1 MPTIRRSIYIGLG
14 NTGVRAIAHTKKMFE
29 DTFGKGN
36 IPPQI
41 VFLVLDFD
49 VAELAVKDYQTD
61 VAENIIPV
69 PMHLSPL
76 KEYKEGV
83 AKGCYSWML
92 KENERAIP
100 HLMVEGTRQ
109 VRSNGR
115 LFAEISRD
123 SITPALMRAFHNVMQ
138 YYHTADCEVSMD
150 YNVDVHLVM
159 SLAGGTGSGALL
171 VVAQLLR
178 ELFPHNLN
186 IIGHGVLPNVFR
198 VYPKD
203 DQISKLNANTYAAV
217 LELDY
222 LQMASVENPRCINI
236 AGQTKTLVE
245 PLFDEFYFVDN
256 RTESGGMIE
265 DINTLSGV
273 IGRALYNFG
282 CDTGDVARDF
292 IYNCNWKYGQ
302 YNYKDKMG
310 WAHRYGICEVVYKG
324 DQLAQIYALEAKSTL
339 VRKMVDVTSNAELD
353 VLDWM
358 EMTGIRERGD
368 EYTVLS
374 DRIYPADRISRL
386 KQPCLDQDMNFDGP
400 MLAQVLGR
408 YLENY
413 QDYPSADHLRSI
425 FDDTTSVLREKVDHV
440 MAGRG
445 VADAAA
451 FLQVLFRMCDLSK
464 YELRDRCEC
473 LKSHALSKER
483 NLECVCRQYLD
494 YTHRIFRSR
503 SQMQAWLHEIADCA
517 REVLRLKIEQ
527 KRSEDAMEFFT
538 LLRDHVEALHERMHA
553 LIHQLHHIEEESQK
567 EALRLQLSGP
577 SVFCELDVSYDE
589 RVNLAVDADDVSVS
603 CFASFCGASLLNM
616 SVPEL
621 NDALNAYA
629 ESLPR
634 CSYYRDRLV
643 YDVIEELPEN
653 AYHSLASAI
662 LMRVMPLVVLDRGW
676 EYNINIDEELI
687 VSFYNPYPDRPSRM
701 WTDPAFS
708 GLRRLDFV
716 QSDSQYM
723 RQRIVFHRI
732 DAAFIPYR
740 IKTLND
746 HAILSAYFQII
757 GGVSSVNAR
766 YNPHIDREIYEDM
779 RQSRFTLKPC
789 PFDFEMF
796 LWICGQLFG
805 WEEVQDKVRTMERDS
820 AGKSVKVIN
829 RELVMHSRYINVDN
843 GRYSFHIKTSGRWV
857 KIHTRKRHYAYHF
870 FKTRVFSHLYGSYIR
885 LLKDSIASRGMSYY
899 VSLANDI
906 IAAGKMDYIDKVI
919 CSGRSSIT
927 YYATGNTPETDL
939 IDKEWEFINEK
950 LILAL
955 QYFEACI

>member
-14 NTGVRAIAHTKKMFE
+14 DTGVRAIAHTKKMFE

-36 IPPQI
+36 VPPQI
-41 VFLVLDFD
+41 EFLALDFD
-49 VAELAVKDYQTD
+49 VASLTSGELA
-61 VAENIIPV
+61 AEISENIIPI

-76 KEYKEGV
+76 KEYMEGV
-83 AKGCYSWML
+83 ANGCYSWML
-92 KENERAIP
+92 QENEPLIP
-100 HLMVEGTRQ
+100 RFMAEGTKQART
-109 VRSNGR
+109 NGR
-115 LFAEISRD
+115 LFAEISRN
-123 SITPALMRAFHNVMQ
+123 SIAAALMHSFNNVMQ
-138 YYHTADCEVSMD
+138 YYQTCGYEVSMD
-150 YNVDVHLVM
+150 HNVDVHLVM
-159 SLAGGTGSGALL
+159 SLAGGTGGACL

-178 ELFPHNLN
+178 EHFAHGLN

-256 RTESGGMIE
+256 RSETGGMIE

-282 CDTGDVARDF
+282 CGVNSYVRDF
-292 IYNCNWKYGQ
+292 IYNCNWKCGQ
-302 YNYKDKMG
+302 YNIDNKMG

-324 DQLAQIYALEAKSTL
+324 DQLAQIYALKAKSTL

-368 EYTVLS
+368 EYTMLS

-386 KQPCLDQDMNFDGP
+386 KQPCLDQDMKFDGP

-451 FLQVLFRMCDLSK
+451 FLDVLFRMCDLSK
-464 YELRDRCEC
+464 YELRDRCEY
-473 LKSHALSKER
+473 LKSHALSEEQE
-483 NLECVCRQYLD
+483 LECLCRQYLD
-494 YTHRIFRSR
+494 YRHRIFRFR
-503 SQMQAWLHEIADCA
+503 AQMQERLDYVADCA
-517 REVLRLKIEQ
+517 RRVLRLKIEQ

-553 LIHQLHHIEEESQK
+553 LIHQLHHIKEESQE
-567 EALRLQLSGP
+567 EAVRLQLSRS

-653 AYHSLASAI
+653 AYHSLTSAI
-662 LMRVMPLVVLDRGW
+662 LMRVMPLVQLDCCW
-676 EYNINIDEELI
+676 SYNDFDETHL

-701 WTDPAFS
+701 WTDPAFN

-716 QSDSQYM
+716 QSDSQYLK
-723 RQRIVFHRI
+723 QRIILQRI

-746 HAILSAYFQII
+746 HAILSAYFQLI

-766 YNPHIDREIYEDM
+766 YNPHIDREIFEDM
-779 RQSRFTLKPC
+779 IHSCFTLKPQA
-789 PFDFEMF
+789 FE
-796 LWICGQLFG
+796 
-805 WEEVQDKVRTMERDS
+805 EE
-820 AGKSVKVIN
+820 
-829 RELVMHSRYINVDN
+829 
-843 GRYSFHIKTSGRWV
+843 
-857 KIHTRKRHYAYHF
+857 
-870 FKTRVFSHLYGSYIR
+870 
-885 LLKDSIASRGMSYY
+885 RGY
-899 VSLANDI
+899 
-906 IAAGKMDYIDKVI
+906 
-919 CSGRSSIT
+919 
-927 YYATGNTPETDL
+927 
-939 IDKEWEFINEK
+939 
-950 LILAL
+950 
-955 QYFEACI
+955 

>member
-14 NTGVRAIAHTKKMFE
+14 DTGVRAIAHTKKMFE

-36 IPPQI
+36 VPPQI
-41 VFLVLDFD
+41 EFLALDFD
-49 VAELAVKDYQTD
+49 VDSMTSGELA
-61 VAENIIPV
+61 AEISENIIPI

-76 KEYKEGV
+76 KEYMEGV
-83 AKGCYSWML
+83 AKGCYFWML

-123 SITPALMRAFHNVMQ
+123 SITPALMRAFNNVMQ
-138 YYHTADCEVSMD
+138 YYQTCGYEVSMD
-150 YNVDVHLVM
+150 HNVDVHLVM

-236 AGQTKTLVE
+236 AGQAKTLIE

-256 RTESGGMIE
+256 RSETGRMI
-265 DINTLSGV
+265 DNINTLSTV
-273 IGRALYNFG
+273 IGRSLYNFG
-282 CDTGDVARDF
+282 CDTGDFARDF

-310 WAHRYGICEVVYKG
+310 WAHCYGICEVVYKG
-324 DQLAQIYALEAKSTL
+324 DQLAQIYALKAKSTL
-339 VRKMVDVTSNAELD
+339 VRKMADVTSNAELD

-368 EYTVLS
+368 EYTMLS

-386 KQPCLDQDMNFDGP
+386 KQPCLDQDMKFDGP

-425 FDDTTSVLREKVDHV
+425 FDDTTSVLREKVDHL

-451 FLQVLFRMCDLSK
+451 FLEVLFRMCDLSK

-473 LKSHALSKER
+473 LKSHALSKEQE
-483 NLECVCRQYLD
+483 LECLCRQYLD
-494 YTHRIFRSR
+494 YRHRIFRIR
-503 SQMQAWLHEIADCA
+503 AQMQERLDYVADCA

-527 KRSEDAMEFFT
+527 KRSEDAIEFFT
-538 LLRDHVEALHERMHA
+538 LLRDHVETLHERMHT
-553 LIHQLHHIEEESQK
+553 LIHQLHHIKAESEN
-567 EALRLQLSGP
+567 EAVRLQLSRS

-589 RVNLAVDADDVSVS
+589 RVNLAVDADDVAVS

-634 CSYYRDRLV
+634 CSYYRNRLI
-643 YDVIEELPEN
+643 YDVIEELPDD
-653 AYHSLASAI
+653 AYRSITSEI
-662 LMRVMPLVVLDRGW
+662 MMRVRPLVVLDRGW
-676 EYNINIDEELI
+676 DYNININIDIDEKLI

-746 HAILSAYFQII
+746 HAILSAYFQLI

-779 RQSRFTLKPC
+779 RQSRFTLKPQA
-789 PFDFEMF
+789 FE
-796 LWICGQLFG
+796 
-805 WEEVQDKVRTMERDS
+805 EE
-820 AGKSVKVIN
+820 
-829 RELVMHSRYINVDN
+829 
-843 GRYSFHIKTSGRWV
+843 
-857 KIHTRKRHYAYHF
+857 
-870 FKTRVFSHLYGSYIR
+870 
-885 LLKDSIASRGMSYY
+885 RG
-899 VSLANDI
+899 
-906 IAAGKMDYIDKVI
+906 
-919 CSGRSSIT
+919 
-927 YYATGNTPETDL
+927 GNL
-939 IDKEWEFINEK
+939 
-950 LILAL
+950 
-955 QYFEACI
+955 

>member
-1 MPTIRRSIYIGLG
+1 
-14 NTGVRAIAHTKKMFE
+14 
-29 DTFGKGN
+29 
-36 IPPQI
+36 
-41 VFLVLDFD
+41 
-49 VAELAVKDYQTD
+49 
-61 VAENIIPV
+61 
-69 PMHLSPL
+69 
-76 KEYKEGV
+76 
-83 AKGCYSWML
+83 ML

-115 LFAEISRD
+115 LFAEISRN
-123 SITPALMRAFHNVMQ
+123 SIIPALMRAFHNVMQ
-138 YYHTADCEVSMD
+138 YYHTADYEVTMD
-150 YNVDVHLVM
+150 HNVDVHLVM

-171 VVAQLLR
+171 VVAQLFR

-236 AGQTKTLVE
+236 AGQAKTLIE

-273 IGRALYNFG
+273 IGRALYDFG
-282 CDTGDVARDF
+282 CGVNSYVRDF
-292 IYNCNWKYGQ
+292 IYNCNWKCGQ
-302 YNYKDKMG
+302 YNIDNKMG

-324 DQLAQIYALEAKSTL
+324 DQMARLYALKAKAGL
-339 VRKMVDVTSNAELD
+339 IGKMLDVTSDAEPD
-353 VLDWM
+353 VLSWM
-358 EMTGIRERGD
+358 ETVAIREDRRD
-368 EYTVLS
+368 YSMLTERIYS
-374 DRIYPADRISRL
+374 DRQLSRL
-386 KQPCLDQDMNFDGP
+386 NHPCLTPNSDGS
-400 MLAQVLGR
+400 MLESELKA
-408 YLENY
+408 YLQNYPPYPENETL
-413 QDYPSADHLRSI
+413 QLILNETIDRLQ
-425 FDDTTSVLREKVDHV
+425 EKVDRI
-440 MAGRG
+440 MTEGGA
-445 VADAAA
+445 ADAVA
-451 FLQVLFRMCDLSK
+451 FLDALDSMCYRSLD
-464 YELRDRCEC
+464 ELRDEYNDLESSVPRF
-473 LKSHALSKER
+473 ER
-483 NLECVCRQYLD
+483 DLADACREYLG
-494 YTHRIFRSR
+494 YKGRIFKQSSR
-503 SQMQAWLHEIADCA
+503 VKQFLYDVAHYATSLLK
-517 REVLRLKIEQ
+517 RKIEI
-527 KRSEDAMEFFT
+527 RRHGNAIEFFT
-538 LLRDHVEALHERMHA
+538 TFQEYVRTLREQMDDLMAKLHRLKDES
-553 LIHQLHHIEEESQK
+553 EEG
-567 EALRLQLSGP
+567 AVRLQFSGP
-577 SVFCELDVSYDE
+577 AVFCELDVSYDE

-653 AYHSLASAI
+653 AYHSLMSAI
-662 LMRVMPLVVLDRGW
+662 LMRVMPLVLLDCSW
-676 EYNINIDEELI
+676 SCNDFDETHL

-701 WTDPAFS
+701 WTDPAFKCI
-708 GLRRLDFV
+708 RRLDFV
-716 QSDSQYM
+716 PSDSQYM

-740 IKTLND
+740 IKTLNG
-746 HAILSAYFQII
+746 HVILSAYSQFIY
-757 GGVSSVNAR
+757 SEFSENAR

-789 PFDFEMF
+789 PFDFDMF
-796 LWICGQLFG
+796 LWVCGQLFG

-843 GRYSFHIKTSGRWV
+843 GRYSFCVGASGRWV

-870 FKTRVFSHLYGSYIR
+870 FKTRALGPLYYAYVELI
-885 LLKDSIASRGMSYY
+885 KDSLVSRGLKYY
-899 VSLANDI
+899 VDLVNDI
-906 IAAGKMDYIDKVI
+906 IKAGKMDYIDKVI
-919 CSGRSSIT
+919 CSSRSSLT
-927 YYATGNTPETDL
+927 YYATGNTPETYL
-939 IDKEWEFINEK
+939 IDKEWEFIK
-950 LILAL
+950 DSLIPVLKSL
-955 QYFEACI
+955 S